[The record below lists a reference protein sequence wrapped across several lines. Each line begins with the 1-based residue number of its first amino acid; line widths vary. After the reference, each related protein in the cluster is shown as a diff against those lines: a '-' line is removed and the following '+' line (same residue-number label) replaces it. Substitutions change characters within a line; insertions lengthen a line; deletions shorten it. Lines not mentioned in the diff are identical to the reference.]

1 MRNVN
6 LSFQNHIFLESLP
19 AASYKIWI
27 ESFCNN
33 KEWKKNRDNICQTT
47 ILCRKLEQ
55 RQSFIAICLKT
66 IYNNKGRSHGDLQ
79 SERYGHEKICH
90 CKCIFIFLFLLY
102 PTSWISSFSRQRPLR
117 LTFHLKSRLMIYYH
131 NNEQASHASLSL
143 FHL

>member
-6 LSFQNHIFLESLP
+6 FTLSFQNHIFFESIP
-19 AASYKIWI
+19 AVSSKIRI

-33 KEWKKNRDNICQTT
+33 KEWKKKRDSICQTT
-47 ILCRKLEQ
+47 LLCRKLEQ

-66 IYNNKGRSHGDLQ
+66 IYNKGGSHGELE

-102 PTSWISSFSRQRPLR
+102 PTSWISSFAQQRPLWLR
-117 LTFHLKSRLMIYYH
+117 FHLKSHLMIYYH
-131 NNEQASHASLSL
+131 NNEQASHASL
-143 FHL
+143 FCW